1 MATVKAEEVIA
12 DVEAEVQL
20 QMETEA
26 VKVEEGVGEAESAD
40 SVTVEMLSRYTEGR
54 EEPGRCDVLAVLGD
68 DSDWETI
75 TSSVLSS
82 PQMAQ
87 TKPDPWQDPAISDD
101 L

>member
-12 DVEAEVQL
+12 DAEAEVQL

-26 VKVEEGVGEAESAD
+26 VEVEGGVGEGEAAD
-40 SVTVEMLSRYTEGR
+40 SVTVEMMSQSTEETQEPGR
-54 EEPGRCDVLAVLGD
+54 EEVLAVLGD

-82 PQMAQ
+82 PQMVQ
-87 TKPDPWQDPAISDD
+87 TKLEAWENPTNSDGI
-101 L
+101 